1 MNPHSIPSHMQ
12 VQSTIQVVSSNQSRH
27 NNLLKNRVKGRNVG
41 LNRPLF
47 SSEHSNE
54 AAESSVGSICFWGI
68 HDLEGDH
75 FKSRTTPPKGGAHTI
90 EVKGVEYQS
99 ILTFLPLRILVSTV
113 IPLMVLTISFAP
125 LLFCIYVLRS
135 RCCDGFYPFT
145 PLFMDCIHHETGF
158 LAVDHLL
165 CVVIKP
171 ILIQLAALFLTALL
185 VRFAINFMNW
195 SFICLL

>member
-1 MNPHSIPSHMQ
+1 MQ

-27 NNLLKNRVKGRNVG
+27 HNLLKNRVKGRNVG

-47 SSEHSNE
+47 SSEHANE

-75 FKSRTTPPKGGAHTI
+75 FNCCATPPKGGAHTI

-99 ILTFLPLRILVSTV
+99 ILTFLLLRILVSTIV
-113 IPLMVLTISFAP
+113 PLTVLTIGFAP

-135 RCCDGFYPFT
+135 RCCDGFCPFT

-185 VRFAINFMNW
+185 TRFAINFMNC